1 MSVRMLAAA
10 VAVGVSSLLLAT
22 AAEPLA
28 RGAAGTQTRKDYC
41 QGKYD
46 QCLTDAATDCARD
59 RPGDP
64 KGYNDCYY
72 GATSSCNKSW
82 GDAST
87 CVSEDVSKLNA
98 STPLSNQ
105 SNKAAP

>member
-1 MSVRMLAAA
+1 MSLRLFAA
-10 VAVGVSSLLLAT
+10 VVAIGVSSLLLAT

-28 RGAAGTQTRKDYC
+28 RGASGSQARKDYC
-41 QGKYD
+41 QSKYD
-46 QCLTDAATDCARD
+46 QCLTDAASDCARD

-72 GATSSCNKSW
+72 GATNSCNKSW

-87 CVSEDVSKLNA
+87 CVTEEISKLNL
-98 STPLSNQ
+98 STPLNNQ
-105 SNKAAP
+105 SNKIAP